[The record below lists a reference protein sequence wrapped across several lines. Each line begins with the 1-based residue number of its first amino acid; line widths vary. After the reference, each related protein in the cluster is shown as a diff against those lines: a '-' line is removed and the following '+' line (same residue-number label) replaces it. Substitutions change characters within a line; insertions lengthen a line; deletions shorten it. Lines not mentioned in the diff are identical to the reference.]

1 MASPYFFVESISAA
15 GAVQVLPEDTSKHVI
30 QVLRMKEGDTF
41 HLTDG
46 HGQVADVVIADAHKK
61 KCTVTIS
68 GTSQAS
74 RAETRH
80 AIAISLLKNNT
91 RFEWFLEKATEL
103 GIATIVPLIC
113 ARTEKQHFR
122 LERMRSILISAML
135 QSQQSWLPELCE
147 PVSLNKFLEESDDRR
162 QPSNGNSWSKSSRI
176 IAHCEPGLKKSLLDP
191 ELRGVPRKIVLIG
204 PEGDFT
210 PEEIASASGYG
221 YVPITLGNTR
231 LRTETAGVIA
241 ASLLQLS

>member
-1 MASPYFFVESISAA
+1 MASPYFFVETISAS

-30 QVLRMKEGDTF
+30 QVLRMKEGDAF

-46 HGQVADVVIADAHKK
+46 RGQVADVVIADAHKK

-68 GTSQAS
+68 GTSQAA

-147 PVSLNKFLEESDDRR
+147 PVLFNKFLEDRYGTGEPR
-162 QPSNGNSWSKSSRI
+162 NGNAWPKPGRL
-176 IAHCEPGLKKSLLDP
+176 IAHCEPGQKKSLLDP
-191 ELRGVPRKIVLIG
+191 QLRDVSRKIVLIG

-210 PEEIASASGYG
+210 PEEIASANGYG
-221 YVPITLGNTR
+221 YLPVTLGNTR
-231 LRTETAGVIA
+231 LRTETAGVVA
-241 ASLLQLS
+241 ATLLQLS